1 MIKMI
6 RTIIL
11 MYMLYC
17 TFFVS
22 LGYARSTEYGKQVIT
37 HVVSEDCRKNKKCIN
52 SILESELKY
61 STQVFFLGI
70 IDTFEDLLPDI
81 LNNIKLDIEKDLKV
95 KL

>member
-22 LGYARSTEYGKQVIT
+22 LGYARSTEYGKQVIS

-61 STQVFFLGI
+61 STRVFVLGI